1 MPPKS
6 RTEEILQV
14 LLIILSLIALLL
26 VECSPDYFTT
36 AKVVYQGF

>member
-14 LLIILSLIALLL
+14 LLIILSLIAIVLI
-26 VECSPDYFTT
+26 ECSPDTFTA